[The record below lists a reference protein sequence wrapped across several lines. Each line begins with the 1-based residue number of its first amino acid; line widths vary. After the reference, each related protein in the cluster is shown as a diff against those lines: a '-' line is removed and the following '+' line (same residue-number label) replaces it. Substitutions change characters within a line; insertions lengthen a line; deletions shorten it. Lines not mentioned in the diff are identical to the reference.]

1 MGHSWLYKVNTSEM
15 KEDCGGVARCATP
28 SPVDFAW
35 VGSGKCRCDVFL
47 LNIWRLLKKRQSEQ
61 LES

>member
-1 MGHSWLYKVNTSEM
+1 MGHGWLYKVNASEM
-15 KEDCGGVARCATP
+15 KEDCGGVAHCATP

-47 LNIWRLLKKRQSEQ
+47 LNIW
-61 LES
+61 